1 MNNVI
6 LGISPFYHKGAIGH
20 YERVHSSL
28 NQTFQN
34 QISISNKLVMY
45 FGLEGHKDSPGYA
58 SCVGKSFQNPSGK
71 TNFREIVLLSN
82 FITENFGSDEVFI
95 QIYEGSLSFYLAIE
109 IAKLS
114 NPNIYAIINF
124 HQVELFS
131 NLLKNTFVKNVYKIV
146 LSSNLGV
153 RTKTKLTAESAMSAK
168 QIGEKIDE
176 NLEVFPVFTTFSRK
190 KILRQLRKN
199 LILIS
204 GDFNESQ
211 ILKDISIALLDGG
224 DSVIFD
230 RRIREF
236 GSAQFYNKL
245 NLLGFKVVDE
255 LLSEEEYEN
264 LLNSIECVWYLYRSE
279 VNLQGSSGRLMDAL
293 VFDLDVVVP
302 SGSALEETVLEYRD
316 KVKTINLTTGEIKTV
331 NSLIRRDNMLFKSKN
346 SVEFA
351 ANDLIQKWK
360 SMKFEFPYLEANKK
374 KNRVKIVFLMSL
386 IFIKWSL
393 LQLALFWYENTHRF
407 LRHTPTP
414 LRKIFMIKIR

>member
-71 TNFREIVLLSN
+71 TNFREIVSLSN

-124 HQVELFS
+124 HQVELFI

-146 LSSNLGV
+146 LLSNLGV

-264 LLNSIECVWYLYRSE
+264 LLNSIECVWYLYRSQ

-293 VFDLDVVVP
+293 AFDLDVVVP

-316 KVKTINLTTGEIKTV
+316 KVKTINLTTGEIRTV
-331 NSLIRRDNMLFKSKN
+331 NSLILRDNMLFKSKN

-351 ANDLIQKWK
+351 ANDLIQKWN

-393 LQLALFWYENTHRF
+393 LQFALFWYENTYRF

-414 LRKIFMIKIR
+414 LRKIFMIKVR

>member
-1 MNNVI
+1 
-6 LGISPFYHKGAIGH
+6 
-20 YERVHSSL
+20 
-28 NQTFQN
+28 
-34 QISISNKLVMY
+34 
-45 FGLEGHKDSPGYA
+45 
-58 SCVGKSFQNPSGK
+58 
-71 TNFREIVLLSN
+71 VLL
-82 FITENFGSDEVFI
+82 
-95 QIYEGSLSFYLAIE
+95 
-109 IAKLS
+109 
-114 NPNIYAIINF
+114 
-124 HQVELFS
+124 
-131 NLLKNTFVKNVYKIV
+131 
-146 LSSNLGV
+146 SNLGV

-264 LLNSIECVWYLYRSE
+264 LLNSIECVWYLYRSQ

-293 VFDLDVVVP
+293 AFDLDVVVP

-316 KVKTINLTTGEIKTV
+316 KVKTINLTTGEIRTV
-331 NSLIRRDNMLFKSKN
+331 NSLILRDNMLFKSKN

-351 ANDLIQKWK
+351 ANDLIQKWN

-393 LQLALFWYENTHRF
+393 LQFALFWYENTYRF

-414 LRKIFMIKIR
+414 LRKIFMIKVR